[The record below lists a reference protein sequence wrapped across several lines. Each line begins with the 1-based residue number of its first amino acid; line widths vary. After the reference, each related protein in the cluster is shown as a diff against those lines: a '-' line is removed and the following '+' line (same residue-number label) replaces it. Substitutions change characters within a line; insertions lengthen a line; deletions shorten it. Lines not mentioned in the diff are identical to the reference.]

1 MLGIHIDT
9 VFFVDDINSVIGFFF
24 MLGGLYV
31 IGGFSIV
38 SLIMVLGVRW
48 GTQLI
53 ILSVS
58 STASCYGPAYTGAV
72 ARTSWRARYY
82 PTKLVTTQRVQT

>member
-1 MLGIHIDT
+1 
-9 VFFVDDINSVIGFFF
+9 

-31 IGGFSIV
+31 IGCFSIV

-48 GTQLI
+48 DTQLI

-58 STASCYGPAYTGAV
+58 STASYHGPAYTGAV
-72 ARTSWRARYY
+72 ARTNWRARYH
-82 PTKLVTTQRVQT
+82 PTKLATTQRVQT